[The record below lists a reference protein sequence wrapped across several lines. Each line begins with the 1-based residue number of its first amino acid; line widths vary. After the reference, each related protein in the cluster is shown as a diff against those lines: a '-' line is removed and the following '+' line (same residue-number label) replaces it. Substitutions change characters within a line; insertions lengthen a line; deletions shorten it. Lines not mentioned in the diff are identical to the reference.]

1 MDGIIDVFMISLRC
15 YRQSLLFFCML
26 LQDYRD
32 IVDTPMD
39 FSTVKETLEA
49 GNYTSPLEFYKDIR
63 LIFCN
68 SKAYTPNKK
77 SRVSHTF

>member
-1 MDGIIDVFMISLRC
+1 
-15 YRQSLLFFCML
+15 
-26 LQDYRD
+26 
-32 IVDTPMD
+32 MD
-39 FSTVKETLEA
+39 FSTVKETLET

-77 SRVSHTF
+77 SRVSNKF

>member
-1 MDGIIDVFMISLRC
+1 
-15 YRQSLLFFCML
+15 
-26 LQDYRD
+26 
-32 IVDTPMD
+32 MD

-77 SRVSHTF
+77 SRVSKNLNFFFTRTLALHEYSTWRVKVGLGVSSEDKD

>member
-1 MDGIIDVFMISLRC
+1 MDTEVK
-15 YRQSLLFFCML
+15 SLLQDLRALIL
-26 LQDYRD
+26 LFVFSQDYRD

-77 SRVSHTF
+77 SRVSNKC